1 MYTKNQL
8 DIRKQY
14 PKIIQNLKQPWQK
27 VSTENKSM
35 PCYLKEKFEAAHF
48 NWHLYTRKPFYS
60 YS

>member
-48 NWHLYTRKPFYS
+48 KWHL
-60 YS
+60 